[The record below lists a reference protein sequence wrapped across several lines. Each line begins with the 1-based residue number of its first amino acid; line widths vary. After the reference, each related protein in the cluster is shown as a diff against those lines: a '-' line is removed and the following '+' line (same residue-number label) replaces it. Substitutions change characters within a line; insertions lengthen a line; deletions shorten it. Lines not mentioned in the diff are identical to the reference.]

1 MNRRAFV
8 TNKCIAVS
16 LEVQAKRKTIAILQ
30 EETNKILNFSRELA
44 IMIDAIIQD
53 NEDGIRE
60 SSNKM
65 IIIENEIMVLRKQII
80 REVIAIGSLMT
91 YREDLLRTA
100 YFIDEISGY
109 ISGISFRLSNIEPKI
124 IKLNFELGLKW
135 MVDMMIDV
143 LFKINEMSR
152 TLTIKP
158 ENTIELASEVQR
170 IEMDVDKKYRELTI
184 KALDRITSQ
193 KDLIL
198 FKDIIEGIEG
208 MVDKSQ
214 QASNSFT
221 ILALSI

>member
-1 MNRRAFV
+1 MY
-8 TNKCIAVS
+8 S
-16 LEVQAKRKTIAILQ
+16 GELEVQAKRKTTAILQ
-30 EETNKILNFSRELA
+30 EETNKILNLSRELA
-44 IMIDAIIQD
+44 IMTDAIIED
-53 NEDGIRE
+53 NKDGVRE
-60 SSNKM
+60 SSDKM
-65 IIIENEIMVLRKQII
+65 SIIENDIIVLRKQIT

-91 YREDLLRTA
+91 YREGLLRTA

-109 ISGISFRLSNIEPKI
+109 IMGVAFRLSNIEPSVIRQDFKVH
-124 IKLNFELGLKW
+124 LKD
-135 MVDMMIDV
+135 MVDMIIDV

-170 IEMDVDKKYRELTI
+170 IEMEVDKKYRELTI
-184 KALDRITSQ
+184 KALDKITSQ

-198 FKDIIEGIEG
+198 FKDTIEGIEG
-208 MVDKSQ
+208 MVDKCQ

>member
-1 MNRRAFV
+1 MY
-8 TNKCIAVS
+8 S
-16 LEVQAKRKTIAILQ
+16 GELEVQAKRKTIAILQ
-30 EETNKILNFSRELA
+30 EETNKILNLSRELA
-44 IMIDAIIQD
+44 IMTDAILHD
-53 NEDGIRE
+53 NKVGIRE
-60 SSNKM
+60 SSQKM
-65 IIIENEIMVLRKQII
+65 SIIENDIMKLRKQIT

-109 ISGISFRLSNIEPKI
+109 IGGISFRLSNVEPKVI
-124 IKLNFELGLKW
+124 TLNFEIELKG
-135 MVDMMIDV
+135 MVDMIIDV
-143 LFKINEMSR
+143 IFKINEMSR

-170 IEMDVDKKYRELTI
+170 IEMEVDKKYRELTI
-184 KALDRITSQ
+184 KVLDQITSQ

-198 FKDIIEGIEG
+198 FKDTIAGIEG
-208 MVDKSQ
+208 TVDKCQ

>member
-1 MNRRAFV
+1 MY
-8 TNKCIAVS
+8 S
-16 LEVQAKRKTIAILQ
+16 GDLEVQAKRKTIAILQ
-30 EETNKILNFSRELA
+30 EETNKILNFSRELV
-44 IMIDAIIQD
+44 ILIDAIIQD

-80 REVIAIGSLMT
+80 REVIAIGSLMA

-100 YFIDEISGY
+100 YFIDAISGY
-109 ISGISFRLSNIEPKI
+109 ISGIFRLSNIEPKI

-135 MVDMMIDV
+135 MVDTMIDV

-158 ENTIELASEVQR
+158 ENTIELASQVQR
-170 IEMDVDKKYRELTI
+170 IEMDVDKRYRELTI

>member
-1 MNRRAFV
+1 MY
-8 TNKCIAVS
+8 S
-16 LEVQAKRKTIAILQ
+16 GELEVQAKRKTIAILQ
-30 EETNKILNFSRELA
+30 DETNKILNLSRELA
-44 IMIDAIIQD
+44 IMTDAIIQE
-53 NEDGIRE
+53 NEEGIRE
-60 SSNKM
+60 STDKM
-65 IIIENEIMVLRKQII
+65 SLIENDIMVLKKQIT
-80 REVIAIGSLMT
+80 REVIEIGSLMT

-124 IKLNFELGLKW
+124 IKINFEIEVKE
-135 MVDMMIDV
+135 MVDIIINI

-158 ENTIELASEVQR
+158 ENTIELASEIQR
-170 IEMDVDKKYRELTI
+170 IESEVDKKYRELTI
-184 KALDRITSQ
+184 KALDKINSQ

-198 FKDIIEGIEG
+198 FKDTIEGIEE
-208 MVDKSQ
+208 MVDKCH

>member
-1 MNRRAFV
+1 MY
-8 TNKCIAVS
+8 S
-16 LEVQAKRKTIAILQ
+16 GELEVQAKRKTIAILQ
-30 EETNKILNFSRELA
+30 KETNKILNLSRELA
-44 IMIDAIIQD
+44 IMTDAILHD
-53 NEDGIRE
+53 NKVGIRK
-60 SSNKM
+60 SSQKM
-65 IIIENEIMVLRKQII
+65 SIIENDIMKLRKQIT

-109 ISGISFRLSNIEPKI
+109 IGGISFRLSNIEPKVI
-124 IKLNFELGLKW
+124 TLNFEIELKG
-135 MVDMMIDV
+135 MVDMIIDV
-143 LFKINEMSR
+143 IFKINEMSR

-170 IEMDVDKKYRELTI
+170 IEMEVDKKYRELTI
-184 KALDRITSQ
+184 KVLDQITSQ

-198 FKDIIEGIEG
+198 FKDTIAGIEG
-208 MVDKSQ
+208 TVDKCQ

>member
-1 MNRRAFV
+1 MY
-8 TNKCIAVS
+8 S
-16 LEVQAKRKTIAILQ
+16 GDLEVQAKRKTIAILQ
-30 EETNKILNFSRELA
+30 EETNKILNFSRELV

-80 REVIAIGSLMT
+80 REVIAIGSLMA
-91 YREDLLRTA
+91 YREDFLRTA
-100 YFIDEISGY
+100 YFIDAISGY

-135 MVDMMIDV
+135 MVDTMIDV

-158 ENTIELASEVQR
+158 ENTIELASQVQR
-170 IEMDVDKKYRELTI
+170 IEMDVDKRYRELTI